1 MTPQA
6 EALEP
11 TLRFSLFKGASY
23 RRRLLIVGLLAAAG
37 LVLQIVFF
45 SFWAGAPFLVAAVV
59 GSWVVGLDSQLDK
72 RSFHH
77 DIAWE
82 TAPFDRVATILRL
95 DRAGRRWDFS
105 LLDISNPTGCG
116 VFVALMAGAFALV
129 LLAEAQAGR
138 SAAMI
143 VGGDF
148 VLLILAQWF
157 SGMRSR
163 YRQADLVIK
172 AEHVLAVMR
181 TMREEVE
188 REGELRA
195 QLRMGGRD
203 EKRAPSDL
211 KISVHYPKAPAHFL
225 GVQAQIVLNRV
236 QGRPYPYFYAVV
248 VTRLGHGL
256 FAAARS
262 VALPPGVIL
271 ETKTQKD
278 VDVAIVRQ
286 HTTRTSGY
294 HTKPNVSC
302 RILRTALAI
311 ARQAQAQTV

>member
-1 MTPQA
+1 MTLRT
-6 EALEP
+6 ETLEP
-11 TLRFSLFKGASY
+11 TLQFSFFKGAAY
-23 RRRLLIVGLLAAAG
+23 GRRLLVVGLLAAVG
-37 LVLQIVFF
+37 LLLQIAFL
-45 SFWAGAPFLVAAVV
+45 SFWAGAPFLVAAVI

-72 RSFHH
+72 RSFRH

-82 TAPFDRVATILRL
+82 TAPFDRVANILRL

-105 LLDISNPTGCG
+105 LLDISNPMGG
-116 VFVALMAGAFALV
+116 AVFVALMAGAVALV
-129 LLAEAQAGR
+129 LFAAATAGKA
-138 SAAMI
+138 AAMI
-143 VGGDF
+143 VGGDI

-181 TMREEVE
+181 TMRAEVE
-188 REGELRA
+188 QEGELRA
-195 QLRMGGRD
+195 QLRMGGKD

-256 FAAARS
+256 FAAAKS
-262 VALPPGVIL
+262 VPLPQGVIL

-294 HTKPNVSC
+294 HTKPEVSR

-311 ARQAQAQTV
+311 AKQAML

>member
-1 MTPQA
+1 MTQGTK
-6 EALEP
+6 ALEP
-11 TLRFSLFKGASY
+11 TLQFSLFKGASY
-23 RRRLLIVGLLAAAG
+23 GRRLLVVGLLAAAG
-37 LVLQIVFF
+37 LILQIAFF
-45 SFWAGAPFLVAAVV
+45 SFWAGAPFLVAAVI

-105 LLDISNPTGCG
+105 LLDISNPMGCG
-116 VFVALMAGAFALV
+116 IFLAGVAGAAVLV
-129 LLAEAQAGR
+129 LYAATQAGL
-138 SAAMI
+138 AAATI
-143 VGGDF
+143 IGGDF

-163 YRQADLVIK
+163 FRQADLVIK
-172 AEHVLAVMR
+172 AEHVVAVMR

-188 REGELRA
+188 KEGEPRV
-195 QLRMGGRD
+195 QLRMGGKD
-203 EKRAPSDL
+203 EKRAPNDL
-211 KISVHYPKAPAHFL
+211 KLSIHYPEAPAHFL

-248 VTRLGHGL
+248 VTRQGHGL
-256 FAAARS
+256 FAAAKG
-262 VALPPGVIL
+262 VDLPGGVIL
-271 ETKTQKD
+271 ETKSQKD

-286 HTTRTSGY
+286 RTTRTSGY

-311 ARQAQAQTV
+311 AKLQTV

>member
-1 MTPQA
+1 MTLRT

-11 TLRFSLFKGASY
+11 ALQFSLLKGLSY
-23 RRRLLIVGLLAAAG
+23 RRRLLIVALVAAAG
-37 LVLQIVFF
+37 LVLQVVFL
-45 SFWAGAPFLVAAVV
+45 SFWAGLPFLLAAVIC
-59 GSWVVGLDSQLDK
+59 SWVVGFDNKLDK
-72 RSFHH
+72 RRFHH
-77 DIAWE
+77 DVAWE

-95 DRAGRRWDFS
+95 DRAGQRWDFS

-116 VFVALMAGAFALV
+116 IFLAGFLGAV
-129 LLAEAQAGR
+129 LLVFLAAAEAGK

-143 VGGDF
+143 VGGDM
-148 VLLILAQWF
+148 VLLILGQWF

-163 YRQADLVIK
+163 FRQADLVIK

-188 REGELRA
+188 KEGELRV
-195 QLRMGGRD
+195 QLRMGGKS
-203 EKRAPSDL
+203 EQRAPSDL
-211 KISVHYPKAPAHFL
+211 KLSIRYPEAPAHFL

-248 VTRLGHGL
+248 LARQGHDL
-256 FAAARS
+256 LAAARR
-262 VALPPGVIL
+262 VELPRGVIL
-271 ETKTQKD
+271 ETKSQKD

-302 RILRTALAI
+302 RILRTALEI
-311 ARQAQAQTV
+311 ARQTV